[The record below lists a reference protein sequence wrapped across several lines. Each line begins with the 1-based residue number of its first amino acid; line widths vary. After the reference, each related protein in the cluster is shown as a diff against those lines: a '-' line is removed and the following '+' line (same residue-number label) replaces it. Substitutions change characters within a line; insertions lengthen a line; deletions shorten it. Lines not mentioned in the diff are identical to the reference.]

1 MVEVVIII
9 ACSVIGFVAL
19 LLWANDGNV
28 KNCN

>member
-1 MVEVVIII
+1 MTEVVIIV
-9 ACSVIGFVAL
+9 AGAVIGFVGL